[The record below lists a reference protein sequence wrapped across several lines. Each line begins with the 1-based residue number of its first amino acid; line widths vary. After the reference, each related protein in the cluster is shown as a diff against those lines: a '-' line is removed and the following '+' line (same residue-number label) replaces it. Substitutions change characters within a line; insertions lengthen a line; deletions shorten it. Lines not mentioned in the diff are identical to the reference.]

1 METVKTSATA
11 NIRTGRK
18 VLLITC
24 AAVLALGVL
33 AGCGKKNA
41 PKPPGP
47 NPTYPKTFPSS

>member
-1 METVKTSATA
+1 MEVVRIRAT
-11 NIRTGRK
+11 TGSHFGRK
-18 VLLITC
+18 ALLITC